1 MGGWVPVSPVDCPS
15 AFLLPPDLLQLSSR
29 CLLRVYP
36 KGYRIA
42 SENYNPIPLWNYG
55 MQLVALN
62 HQTPGAGEQSVML
75 RGRSHKCHMMQHIVN
90 GMSHGLQLTRH
101 MTLLVHQTCVCT
113 LTKASSDRMAPAAT
127 Y

>member
-1 MGGWVPVSPVDCPS
+1 MGGSQCQCPVGWPS
-15 AFLLPPDLLQLSSR
+15 AFLLPSDLLQLSSR

-62 HQTPGAGEQSVML
+62 HQTSGACKGSSLSCCMVM
-75 RGRSHKCHMMQHIVN
+75 SHKCHTMQHKVN
-90 GMSHGLQLTRH
+90 GMSHDLHLTHH
-101 MTLLVHQTCVCT
+101 MITT
-113 LTKASSDRMAPAAT
+113 
-127 Y
+127 

>member
-1 MGGWVPVSPVDCPS
+1 MSPVECLS
-15 AFLLPPDLLQLSSR
+15 AFLLPSDLLQLSSR

-62 HQTPGAGEQSVML
+62 HQTPGTREAVCRVAWSCRISV
-75 RGRSHKCHMMQHIVN
+75 
-90 GMSHGLQLTRH
+90 T
-101 MTLLVHQTCVCT
+101 
-113 LTKASSDRMAPAAT
+113 
-127 Y
+127 